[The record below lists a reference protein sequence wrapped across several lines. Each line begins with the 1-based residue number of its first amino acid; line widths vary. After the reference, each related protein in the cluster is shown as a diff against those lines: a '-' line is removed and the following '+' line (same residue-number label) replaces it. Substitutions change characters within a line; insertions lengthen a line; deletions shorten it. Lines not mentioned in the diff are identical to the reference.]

1 MDDMCLRLRYKW
13 KNTLETL
20 DCGILTMHP
29 VYRVSLLVA
38 LETFQETKGNK
49 LLGIDV
55 DKLLWYI

>member
-1 MDDMCLRLRYKW
+1 
-13 KNTLETL
+13 
-20 DCGILTMHP
+20 MHP